1 MHFGKH
7 MSNRHLSPIDNLIV
21 NFDQGLRTIFGKP
34 DVTER
39 ADPAN
44 NIDENELSDADRKL
58 SAGLMRINHAGEVAA
73 QALYQGQALTAR
85 NNNVKEQMQ
94 HSAQEEYD
102 HLDWCE
108 KRVKALGSHTSHFN
122 PLWYTGSLAIGAF
135 AGAIGD
141 KWSLGFVVETEK
153 QVGKHLQEHL
163 KQLPKNDNKSRAVLE
178 QMDIDE
184 AEHAEKAKNAGA
196 ADLPQPIKEAMK
208 TVSKVMTTT
217 ARYL

>member
-1 MHFGKH
+1 
-7 MSNRHLSPIDNLIV
+7 MSKRHLSPIDNLVI

-34 DVTER
+34 DITER
-39 ADPAN
+39 PDPAK
-44 NIDENELSDADRKL
+44 NIDENEMTEAERKL
-58 SAGLMRINHAGEVAA
+58 SAGLMRVNHAGEVAA
-73 QALYQGQALTAR
+73 QALYQGQALTAH
-85 NNNVKEQMQ
+85 NDHVKEQMQ
-94 HSAQEEYD
+94 RSAQEEYD

-108 KRVKALGSHTSHFN
+108 KRVKALGSYTSHLN
-122 PLWYTGSLAIGAF
+122 PLWYTGSLAIGAL

-163 KQLPKNDNKSRAVLE
+163 NQLPAADDKSRAVLE

-196 ADLPQPIKEAMK
+196 ALLPQPVKAAMQLTSKIMTK
-208 TVSKVMTTT
+208 T
-217 ARYL
+217 AFHI

>member
-1 MHFGKH
+1 MNK
-7 MSNRHLSPIDNLIV
+7 RHLSPVDNLII
-21 NFDQGLRTIFGKP
+21 NLDQGLRTLFGKP
-34 DVTER
+34 DITER
-39 ADPAN
+39 PDPSKD
-44 NIDENELSDADRKL
+44 IDENDLTTAEKKL
-58 SAGLMRINHAGEVAA
+58 STGLMRVNHAGEVAA

-85 NNNVKEQMQ
+85 SNYIKEQMQ
-94 HSAQEEYD
+94 RSAQEEYD

-108 KRVKALGSHTSHFN
+108 KRVKALGSHTSYLN
-122 PLWYTGSLAIGAF
+122 PLWYTGSLAIGAI

-163 KQLPKNDNKSRAVLE
+163 KQLPEADNKSRAVLE

-196 ADLPQPIKEAMK
+196 ARLPQPVKSAMK
-208 TVSKVMTTT
+208 LTSKIMTKT
-217 ARYL
+217 AFYL

>member
-1 MHFGKH
+1 MNK
-7 MSNRHLSPIDNLIV
+7 RHHSPIDNLII

-34 DVTER
+34 DITER
-39 ADPAN
+39 PDPAK
-44 NIDENELSDADRKL
+44 NIDENELTESERKL
-58 SAGLMRINHAGEVAA
+58 SAGLMRINHAGEIAA

-85 NNNVKEQMQ
+85 SHYVKEQMQ
-94 HSAQEEYD
+94 QSAQEEYD

-108 KRVKALGSHTSHFN
+108 KRVKALDSHTSYLN
-122 PLWYTGSLAIGAF
+122 PLWYTGSLTLGAL

-153 QVGKHLQEHL
+153 QVGNHLKEHL
-163 KQLPKNDNKSRAVLE
+163 KRLPQADEKSRAVLE

-196 ADLPQPIKEAMK
+196 AELPLPIKTTMK
-208 TVSKVMTTT
+208 LTSKIMTKT
-217 ARYL
+217 AFHI

>member
-1 MHFGKH
+1 

-34 DVTER
+34 DITER
-39 ADPAN
+39 PDPSQ
-44 NIDENELSDADRKL
+44 NIDENELSESDRKL

-85 NNNVKEQMQ
+85 NDNVKKQMQ
-94 HSAQEEYD
+94 RSAQEEYD

-108 KRVKALGSHTSHFN
+108 KRVKALGSHTSHLN
-122 PLWYTGSLAIGAF
+122 PLWYTGSLAIGAA
-135 AGAIGD
+135 AGIIGD

-163 KQLPKNDNKSRAVLE
+163 EKLPEADNKSRAVLE

-184 AEHAEKAKNAGA
+184 AEHAEKAQNAGA
-196 ADLPQPIKEAMK
+196 ADLPQPVKEVMK
-208 TVSKVMTTT
+208 GMSKIMTTT